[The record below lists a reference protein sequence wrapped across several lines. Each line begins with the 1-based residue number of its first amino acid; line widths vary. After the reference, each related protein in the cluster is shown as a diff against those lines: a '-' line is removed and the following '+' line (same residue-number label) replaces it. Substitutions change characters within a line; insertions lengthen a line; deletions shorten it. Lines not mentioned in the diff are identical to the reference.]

1 MKKELSG
8 KTLTDEKLK
17 LIHLLEIKMD
27 FRSNLIKDVTAVTKI
42 QGFLQKN
49 QTLHEQKIGQLYYL
63 SGLTLYE
70 NKAEGSGQEKKILE
84 LI

>member
-8 KTLTDEKLK
+8 KILTDEKLK

-49 QTLHEQKIGQLYYL
+49 
-63 SGLTLYE
+63 
-70 NKAEGSGQEKKILE
+70 
-84 LI
+84 